1 MGISLIAAFSLLA
14 AGEPAEPALQP
25 IQYNNPG
32 LVVDLGAGLWAQPLP
47 CDYDGDGDM
56 DMVVSCPDV
65 PYNGTYLFE
74 NTSGNEKFPVFE
86 RAVRVGPG
94 IRNTTISYLADG
106 WHFLT
111 PGARYASADFRNSGF
126 DKPVEIP
133 FKPEFHIGRDNQW
146 KLVDYDGDGA
156 LDLIVGASDW
166 REYGWDDAF
175 NEKGEWT
182 RGPLHGYVYFMKN
195 TGTNAMPAYAAPA
208 KVEADGRPVDVYG
221 CPSPNFVDMDGD
233 GDLDLICGEFLDKIA
248 YFQNVGTR
256 TSPRYAASR
265 FLTHDGEIIR
275 MDLEMIQVVAADWD
289 GDGDTDLVVGQEDG
303 RVGLMEN
310 TGLAEDGMPQ
320 FVLPKFFQQQADN
333 LKTGALSTPYVVD
346 WDGDGWDDIIAGDTA
361 GYINFVKNLDGAC
374 PPKWAAPVY
383 LEADGHVIRIQAGPN
398 GSIQGPCEAKWGYT
412 VVNVADWD
420 GDGLPDIVINN
431 IWGKVLWYRNI
442 GERTAPKLAA
452 ALPVEVE
459 WDGPAPKPAWNWWN
473 PEGKSLVTQWRT
485 SPVVIDLNR
494 DGLNDLVILDQ
505 EGYLAFFERRKSDAG
520 LVLLPPSRIFR
531 NENGEPLRLNDGRAG
546 KSGRRKLTFTDWD
559 GDGRLDLIAN
569 GENADF
575 WRNVGDAG
583 EYVFKNQGK
592 LDTRKLAGHSTC
604 PAIADWNRDGIPD
617 LLLGAEDGFFY
628 YMQNP
633 RSK

>member
-1 MGISLIAAFSLLA
+1 MGISLIAVFSLLA

-25 IQYNNPG
+25 IKYNHPG

-74 NTSGNEKFPVFE
+74 NTSGIEKFPVLG
-86 RAVRVGPG
+86 RAVRLGPG
-94 IRNTTISYLADG
+94 IRNTTISYLEDG
-106 WHFLT
+106 WHFLR
-111 PGARYASADFRNSGF
+111 PGAHYASADFRKSGF
-126 DKPVEIP
+126 DKPVKIP
-133 FKPEFHIGRDNQW
+133 FKPKFHIGRDNQW

-166 REYGWDDAF
+166 REYGWDNAF

-182 RGPLHGYVYFMKN
+182 RGPLHGYVYWMRN
-195 TGTNAMPAYAAPA
+195 GGTDAAPVYA
-208 KVEADGRPVDVYG
+208 EPVNVEAAGRPVDVYG

-233 GDLDLICGEFLDKIA
+233 GDLDLICGEFLDKIT

-256 TSPRYAASR
+256 SSPQYAAGR
-265 FLTHDGEIIR
+265 FLTHGGNIIH
-275 MDLEMIQVVAADWD
+275 MDLEMIQVIAVDWD
-289 GDGDTDLVVGQEDG
+289 GDGDSDLVVGQEDG
-303 RVGLMEN
+303 RVALMEN
-310 TGLAEDGMPQ
+310 TGHVEEGMPQ
-320 FVLPKFFQQQADN
+320 FLLPKFFQQQADN
-333 LKTGALSTPYVVD
+333 LKTGALSTPYVAD

-361 GYINFVKNLDGAC
+361 GYINFVKNLDGGC

-383 LEADGHVIRIQAGPN
+383 LEADGEVIRIQAGPN

-420 GDGLPDIVINN
+420 GDGLPDIVINS

-442 GERTAPKLAA
+442 GERTAPKLAGA
-452 ALPVEVE
+452 QPVEVE
-459 WDGPAPKPAWNWWN
+459 WEGAAPKPAWTWWT
-473 PEGKSLVTQWRT
+473 PDGKGLVTQWRT

-494 DGLNDLVILDQ
+494 DGLNDLVMLDQ
-505 EGYLAFFERRKSDAG
+505 EGYLVFFERREGDAG
-520 LVLLPPSRIFR
+520 LVLLPPSRIFHTD
-531 NENGEPLRLNDGRAG
+531 NGEPLRLNQGRAG
-546 KSGRRKLTFTDWD
+546 KSGRRKLAFTDWD

-569 GENADF
+569 GENAEF
-575 WRNVGDAG
+575 WRNVGDSG
-583 EYVFKNQGK
+583 RYVFKNEGK
-592 LDTRKLAGHSTC
+592 MDTRKLAGHTTC

-617 LLLGAEDGFFY
+617 LVLGAEDGFFY
-628 YMQNP
+628 YMANP
-633 RSK
+633 RAK

>member
-1 MGISLIAAFSLLA
+1 MELIAVFFLLA
-14 AGEPAEPALQP
+14 AGAPAEAALQP
-25 IQYNNPG
+25 IEYNNPG
-32 LVVDLGAGLWAQPLP
+32 LVVDLGVGLWAQPLP

-74 NTSGNEKFPVFE
+74 NTSGNEKFPVFQ
-86 RAVRVGPG
+86 RAVRLGPG
-94 IRNTTISYLADG
+94 IKNTTVSYLEDG

-111 PGARYASADFRNSGF
+111 PGAHYACTEFRASGF
-126 DKPVEIP
+126 QKPVEIP

-182 RGPLHGYVYFMKN
+182 HGPLHGYVYWMRN
-195 TGTNAMPAYAAPA
+195 TGTNATPAYANPV
-208 KVEADGRPVDVYG
+208 KVEAGGQPVDVYG

-233 GDLDLICGEFLDKIA
+233 GDLDLVCGEFLDKIT

-256 TSPRYAASR
+256 TLPEYAAGG
-265 FLTHDGEIIR
+265 FLTHEGEIIH
-275 MDLEMIQVVAADWD
+275 MDLEMIQVVAVDWD
-289 GDGDTDLVVGQEDG
+289 SDGDTDLVVGQEDG
-303 RVGLMEN
+303 RVALMEN
-310 TGLAEDGMPQ
+310 AGLVQDEMPQ
-320 FVLPKFFQQQADN
+320 FLPPKFFQQQADN
-333 LKTGALSTPYVVD
+333 VKTGALSTPYVVD
-346 WDGDGWDDIIAGDTA
+346 WDGDGWDDIVAGDTA
-361 GYINFVKNLDGAC
+361 GHINFVKNLDGGC
-374 PPKWAAPVY
+374 PPKWAALVY
-383 LEADGHVIRIQAGPN
+383 LEADGKVIRIQAGPN

-420 GDGLPDIVINN
+420 GDGLLDIVINN

-442 GERTAPKLAA
+442 GERTAPKLTGAQ
-452 ALPVEVE
+452 PVEIE
-459 WDGPAPKPAWNWWN
+459 WEGPAPKPSWNWWT

-494 DGLNDLVILDQ
+494 DGLNDLAMLDQ
-505 EGYLAFFERRKSDAG
+505 EGYLAFFERRKADAG

-531 NENGEPLRLNDGRAG
+531 NENGEPLRLTEGRAG
-546 KSGRRKLTFTDWD
+546 KSGRRKFAFTDWD

-575 WRNVGDAG
+575 WRNVGEPG
-583 EYVFKNQGK
+583 QYVFKNEGK
-592 LDTRKLAGHSTC
+592 IDTRKMAGHDTC
-604 PAIADWNRDGIPD
+604 PAIADWNRDGVPD

-633 RSK
+633 RTKQP